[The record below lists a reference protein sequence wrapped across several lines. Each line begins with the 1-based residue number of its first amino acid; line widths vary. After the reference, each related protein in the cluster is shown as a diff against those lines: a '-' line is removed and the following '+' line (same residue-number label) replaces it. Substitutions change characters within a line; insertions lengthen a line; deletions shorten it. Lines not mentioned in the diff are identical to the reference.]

1 MSTTSRPLDTGFR
14 PSPLSRESSDYL
26 ELRDSRSSSPHAH
39 ARLSDSSEDRAS
51 RPTSSVGGV
60 ARHTLGLI
68 LLLVVVFLWT
78 ASNFLGS
85 TVFAD
90 KTYAKPFFLTY
101 LNTAVFILTLIPV
114 LFRSGYR
121 NWRKGTL
128 RSSLHR
134 FTTHT
139 PFSKPSLRAGEA
151 EAEAEAEAFLKDD
164 DAAGSREISPENL
177 KHLDTWS
184 TARLSF
190 YFCILWFLANY
201 FAMSCLQYT
210 TVASTT
216 ILTSTSSVW
225 TLLIGAITRTEKFT
239 WRKLIGVV
247 ASLVGVILISQVDLS
262 SSPPSSPSSSPQNPT
277 PKRDGGLGESFP
289 SKTPAELA
297 FGDAMAAFSA
307 LIYGIYTITLK
318 RTTNAA
324 ARDGKSL
331 NMPLFFGLVGLINTI
346 LLLPLF
352 PILSVLKVET
362 FELPPTRRIW
372 TIMLVNSASS
382 LLSDICWAYAMVLTS
397 PLVVTVG
404 LSLTIPLSL
413 VGELIVQG
421 KSESV
426 VYWIGAI
433 IVVCSFVFVDREE
446 VKEGHHHESTGG
458 GDGGVGVSAGRELG
472 DSRNGYASVEQ
483 HERSSVDSARET
495 I

>member
-1 MSTTSRPLDTGFR
+1 MRP
-14 PSPLSRESSDYL
+14 
-26 ELRDSRSSSPHAH
+26 
-39 ARLSDSSEDRAS
+39 
-51 RPTSSVGGV
+51 
-60 ARHTLGLI
+60 
-68 LLLVVVFLWT
+68 
-78 ASNFLGS
+78 
-85 TVFAD
+85 
-90 KTYAKPFFLTY
+90 
-101 LNTAVFILTLIPV
+101 
-114 LFRSGYR
+114 
-121 NWRKGTL
+121 
-128 RSSLHR
+128 
-134 FTTHT
+134 
-139 PFSKPSLRAGEA
+139 GEA
-151 EAEAEAEAFLKDD
+151 EADAEAEAFLKDG
-164 DAAGSREISPENL
+164 DAADSRETSPENL
-177 KHLDTWS
+177 IHLDTWS

-247 ASLVGVILISQVDLS
+247 ASLVGVFLISQVDLS
-262 SSPPSSPSSSPQNPT
+262 SPSSSSPKQPTTTNNPT
-277 PKRDGGLGESFP
+277 PKRDGGLGETFP

-318 RTTNAA
+318 RTTNSA
-324 ARDGKSL
+324 AREGKSL

-346 LLLPLF
+346 LLFPLF
-352 PILSVLKVET
+352 PILSLLKVET
-362 FELPPTRRIW
+362 FQLPPTRRIW
-372 TIMLVNSASS
+372 TILLVNSASS

-421 KSESV
+421 RSESV
-426 VYWIGAI
+426 VYWIGAV

-446 VKEGHHHESTGG
+446 VKEGHHHDSA
-458 GDGGVGVSAGRELG
+458 GGVEVCAGRQLG
-472 DSRNGYASVEQ
+472 DSRTGYAGVEQ
-483 HERSSVDSARET
+483 HERSSVDSAR
-495 I
+495 

>member
-1 MSTTSRPLDTGFR
+1 M
-14 PSPLSRESSDYL
+14 LSRSKY
-26 ELRDSRSSSPHAH
+26 
-39 ARLSDSSEDRAS
+39 RLTKGTDSSQ
-51 RPTSSVGGV
+51 
-60 ARHTLGLI
+60 
-68 LLLVVVFLWT
+68 
-78 ASNFLGS
+78 

-101 LNTAVFILTLIPV
+101 LNTAVFVFTLIPV

-128 RSSLHR
+128 RSSLHI
-134 FTTHT
+134 FKTHT
-139 PFSKPSLRAGEA
+139 PFSKPSLRPGEA

-164 DAAGSREISPENL
+164 DAGGSREISPENL

-190 YFCILWFLANY
+190 YFCILWFFANY

-247 ASLVGVILISQVDLS
+247 ASLVGVFLISQVDLS
-262 SSPPSSPSSSPQNPT
+262 SSSSSSPQPPTTNNPT
-277 PKRDGGLGESFP
+277 RKRDGGLGESFP

-324 ARDGKSL
+324 AREGKAL

-346 LLLPLF
+346 LLFPLF

-362 FELPPTRRIW
+362 FQLPPTRRIW
-372 TIMLVNSASS
+372 TILLVNSASS

-421 KSESV
+421 RSESV

-433 IVVCSFVFVDREE
+433 IVVCSFVFVNREE
-446 VKEGHHHESTGG
+446 VKEGHHLDSAGG
-458 GDGGVGVSAGRELG
+458 GDDGVGVSAGRELG
-472 DSRNGYASVEQ
+472 DSRTGYASVEQ
-483 HERSSVDSARET
+483 HERSSGDSAR
-495 I
+495 